1 MKMKG
6 HINIKEKKENNMI
19 ILNIISSI
27 FILSIKILSRYLI
40 NIYK

>member
-6 HINIKEKKENNMI
+6 HINIKGKKENNMI

-27 FILSIKILSRYLI
+27 FILSIIILSI
-40 NIYK
+40 

>member
-6 HINIKEKKENNMI
+6 HINIKEKKENNMD

-27 FILSIKILSRYLI
+27 FILSIIILST
-40 NIYK
+40 